1 VKSSELIHKF
11 SHSLNKMKRSV
22 IIFIL
27 LLVLAILFMSRGG
40 KAKRVPGETTQA
52 EQRQIKG
59 MSVIVKDY

>member
-1 VKSSELIHKF
+1 
-11 SHSLNKMKRSV
+11 MKRSV

-59 MSVIVKDY
+59 MSVMVDDY